1 MITQQ
6 QAQELS
12 SLFAGFSDGLSE
24 QATGVAGLSCYKAT
38 ASGDSMPSVYDPC
51 LCLIVSGR
59 KEIRTGDRVI
69 SYGGGDLLVA
79 SIDMP
84 VTGCV
89 VEAAPQDPY
98 LCIKIDLDRAIL
110 TELSANIQPPGPDLP
125 SPSGIVVGQADEAL
139 ADAVLRLSRLM
150 QTPEDTETLAP
161 LIIREIHYRL
171 LKSPQGHDIAA
182 LVIKGSM
189 LQRLAA
195 SVHLIKEHF
204 NEALSVETL
213 SSAANM
219 SVSSFH
225 HHFKALTGVSPIQ
238 YQKRLRL
245 NEARRIMLADGVTAS
260 GAAFRVGYESA
271 AQFSRDYAR
280 LFGAPPARDIKNMQ
294 AA

>member
-1 MITQQ
+1 MITHQQ
-6 QAQELS
+6 TRELA

-24 QATGVAGLSCYKAT
+24 QQTGVAGLSCYKAT
-38 ASGDSMPSVYDPC
+38 ESGQSMPSVYDPC

-59 KEIRTGDRVI
+59 KEIRAGDRLF

-89 VEAAPQDPY
+89 VEAGPQEPY

-110 TELSANIQPPGPDLP
+110 TELAAGLQAPGPDLP
-125 SPSGIVVGQADEAL
+125 SPSGIVIGQAGEAL
-139 ADAVLRLSRLM
+139 ADAVLRLSRLT
-150 QTPEDTETLAP
+150 QTPEDAATLGP
-161 LIIREIHYRL
+161 LITREIHYRL

-189 LQRLAA
+189 LQRLSA
-195 SVHLIKEHF
+195 SVLLIKENF

-213 SSAANM
+213 ASAANM
-219 SVSSFH
+219 SISSFH

-245 NEARRIMLADGVTAS
+245 NEARRLMLADGVTAS

-280 LFGAPPARDIKNMQ
+280 LFGAPPARDIRKMQ